1 MLLKSKNLIF
11 SVIPFLL
18 VWSVDRFTKI
28 WAEAMGHSNEV
39 GFLKIELV
47 YNSGIMLG
55 LLSHLPQNVKAIALV
70 TLGAL
75 VLSSYILCLVV
86 VPIRSYWLRIGL
98 SILTAGI
105 IGNVTD
111 RLIGDAVVDFF
122 SFNLG
127 TMSSPYFNLADIFQ
141 WLGYA
146 FIIFGL
152 YQDSQYFWP
161 SQDWRNKNFI
171 NPSFQ
176 LRVGILSATMIFL
189 VSFIFIIFATVFFK
203 DMASSVVINYFLLIG
218 FAISSFLSFV
228 GFIGGVILS
237 HRVAGPVYALE
248 KYIKASL
255 NGEEAAFKL
264 RDNDEFKELEEIYTR
279 LNQRIKRD

>member
-1 MLLKSKNLIF
+1 MLSKSKNLVF

-18 VWSVDRFTKI
+18 VWSVDRFTKM
-28 WAEAMGHSNEV
+28 WAEAMIQSREV
-39 GFLKIELV
+39 GFLKFELV
-47 YNSGIMLG
+47 YNNGIMLG
-55 LLSHLPQNVKAIALV
+55 MLSHLPHNIKATALV

-86 VPIRSYWLRIGL
+86 VPIKSYWLRVGL
-98 SILTAGI
+98 SLLTAGI

-122 SFNLG
+122 SFQIG
-127 TMSSPYFNLADIFQ
+127 TMSSPYYNLADVFQ
-141 WLGYA
+141 WFSYA
-146 FIIFGL
+146 FIIFGI

-176 LRVGILSATMIFL
+176 LRVGILSATTIFL
-189 VSFIFIIFATVFFK
+189 VSFIFIIFGTVFFK
-203 DMASSVVINYFLLIG
+203 DTTSSEVLNYFLLIG
-218 FAISSFLSFV
+218 FAISSFLSLV
-228 GFIGGVILS
+228 GFIGGVTLS

-248 KYIKASL
+248 KYINASL

-279 LNQRIKRD
+279 LNQRIKRN